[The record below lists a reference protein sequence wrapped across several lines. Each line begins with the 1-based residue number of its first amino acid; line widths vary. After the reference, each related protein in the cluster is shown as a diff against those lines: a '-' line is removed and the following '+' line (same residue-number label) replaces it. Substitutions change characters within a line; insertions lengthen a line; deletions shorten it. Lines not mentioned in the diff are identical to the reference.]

1 MATLE
6 QRVGQLEG
14 AYQHLATKADLAQPE
29 RRLTKEISH
38 GIRWMAGLQITGLAA
53 IAGIVITIV
62 QLLD

>member
-14 AYQHLATKADLAQPE
+14 AYQHLATKADLSQLE
-29 RRLTKEISH
+29 TRLTKEISH
-38 GIRWMAGLQITGLAA
+38 GIRWMAGLQIIGLTA
-53 IAGIVITIV
+53 IAGIVIAIV

>member
-14 AYQHLATKADLAQPE
+14 AYQHLATKADLAQLE
-29 RRLTKEISH
+29 IRLTKEISH
-38 GIRWMAGLQITGLAA
+38 GIRWMAGLQFIGLAA
-53 IAGIVITIV
+53 IAGIVITVV